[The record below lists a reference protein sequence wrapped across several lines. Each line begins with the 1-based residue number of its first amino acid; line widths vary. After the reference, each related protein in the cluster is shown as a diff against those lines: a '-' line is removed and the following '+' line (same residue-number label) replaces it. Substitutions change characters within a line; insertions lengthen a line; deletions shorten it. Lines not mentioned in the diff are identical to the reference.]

1 MEFFKICFLHSSPT
15 QTTGGRDHSDIIKL
29 FLEQFVNILKA
40 VIVKIMHSSPP
51 NFTPPLS
58 CTCIFHCVTEFE
70 GCNFITSGLCSDT
83 G

>member
-40 VIVKIMHSSPP
+40 VIVKIMHSSPLTSRHLCP
-51 NFTPPLS
+51 VLAFFT
-58 CTCIFHCVTEFE
+58 V
-70 GCNFITSGLCSDT
+70 
-83 G
+83 